1 MIKYIIFDFDGTI
14 ADTFQTIL
22 EIGNRLSIELGYGEK
37 RKELGLEKITKKDIE
52 KMRNS
57 MPKDLIKKYKFPMR
71 KLPFV
76 LKRIRQELNKKI
88 AFVKPIKNIKN
99 VLWKL
104 KNNGYKMGILTSTS
118 EENVR
123 KFLKKNKLELFDFIY
138 SGSSIFGKHKV
149 MKSLLKKQKLKRK
162 EVIYV
167 GDETRDIEAAK
178 KAKVKIISVTW
189 GFNTKQILKKQ
200 KPDFLIDKPK
210 ELMKILK

>member
-1 MIKYIIFDFDGTI
+1 
-14 ADTFQTIL
+14 
-22 EIGNRLSIELGYGEK
+22 
-37 RKELGLEKITKKDIE
+37 
-52 KMRNS
+52 
-57 MPKDLIKKYKFPMR
+57 
-71 KLPFV
+71 
-76 LKRIRQELNKKI
+76 
-88 AFVKPIKNIKN
+88 
-99 VLWKL
+99 
-104 KNNGYKMGILTSTS
+104 MGILTSTS